1 MKKIDW
7 KDVWNRTWKTF
18 LQGFFGSGVV
28 LTPAM
33 IMNAKNI
40 NDLWISVVYPVLI
53 GGCAGGI
60 CAVWNM
66 AKDYFSKKK

>member
-1 MKKIDW
+1 MKKINW

-18 LQGFFGSGVV
+18 LQGFFSAEIV

-33 IMNAKNI
+33 FMEIK
-40 NDLWISVVYPVLI
+40 DVSTFWKVVTPIIV
-53 GGCAGGI
+53 GGVAGGI

-66 AKDYFSKKK
+66 AKDYFSKEEK